1 MDEKW
6 LTDNN
11 SPLRFSSVWPQS
23 MSQEKSGKL
32 VIISGPSGVGK
43 STVVSKLIESCSLP
57 LELSISATTR
67 PVRGD
72 DRPGENYI
80 FLDDAEFKQRIEN
93 NEFLEYVEVFGVGH
107 WYGTLRQQVAKGLS
121 AGKWIVLEI
130 DVEGAAKVM
139 KNHPEVVSIFIHPG
153 SIEELEKRLRGRGTN
168 DEQSIA
174 KRLAVAQDEL
184 DASTIYEHIVQNKTV
199 DQTVNDICDIL
210 KKSAEQVVD
219 GGEDKSSQQNSNLN

>member
-1 MDEKW
+1 MTHE
-6 LTDNN
+6 N
-11 SPLRFSSVWPQS
+11 P
-23 MSQEKSGKL
+23 GKL

-43 STVVSKLIESCSLP
+43 STVVSKLIESCPLP

-67 PVRGD
+67 PIRDD

-80 FLDDAEFKQRIEN
+80 FLKDDEFKERVKN
-93 NEFLEYVEVFGVGH
+93 NEFLEYVEVFGIGH
-107 WYGTLRQQVAKGLS
+107 WYGTLRQQVAKGLT

-139 KNHPEVVSIFIHPG
+139 KNHVDVVSIFIHPG
-153 SIEELEKRLRGRGTN
+153 SIQELERRLRGRRTN
-168 DEQSIA
+168 DEESIT

-184 DASTIYEHIVQNKTV
+184 DASSIYEHIVQNKTV

-210 KKSAEQVVD
+210 KKNAEQATANHD
-219 GGEDKSSQQNSNLN
+219 AGSQQDSSLN